1 MWLAEN
7 TGCKKSQKIRHQ
19 GTIAQLL
26 SGCIFATKAC
36 IESRKKLVKQQYI
49 TTRPHNMV
57 NLGPLMAEIGLQ
69 VWGTPADFNGFSVLA
84 SLLQRR
90 RSPEANQA
98 LHDVGSVV
106 LVFAGGASVHPIY
119 RSNVP

>member
-36 IESRKKLVKQQYI
+36 IESRKKLVKQQCLSHMSLQYGEL
-49 TTRPHNMV
+49 R
-57 NLGPLMAEIGLQ
+57 LLAAEIVSL
-69 VWGTPADFNGFSVLA
+69 VWGTAANFSNVFRVLA
-84 SLLQRR
+84 ALLDGTLVVGVCETLRR
-90 RSPEANQA
+90 LTEDATYIWQGG
-98 LHDVGSVV
+98 HHVGHWPT
-106 LVFAGGASVHPIY
+106 F
-119 RSNVP
+119 